1 MEEIKPGQ
9 DKTITSCNHVF
20 HTVCIERWIRRTTSR
35 GIEPTC
41 PLCRSPIEM
50 NVSENPDNDN
60 YMIRRLRDSILNDD
74 SDESFLQKVSSLLM
88 DKEVMEFIHEQGTMF
103 PLGDNRRFSKLLAD
117 IFRRAK
123 DIKVARGMEWY
134 NQHSSELQETL
145 RYYKEVL
152 IQGTPENIFFND
164 TEYNF
169 QRNPHFD
176 GFIDYMNQI
185 SSNSGSV
192 GGSRKTRKKRKKHS
206 SYNIR

>member
-1 MEEIKPGQ
+1 
-9 DKTITSCNHVF
+9 
-20 HTVCIERWIRRTTSR
+20 
-35 GIEPTC
+35 
-41 PLCRSPIEM
+41 
-50 NVSENPDNDN
+50 
-60 YMIRRLRDSILNDD
+60 
-74 SDESFLQKVSSLLM
+74 
-88 DKEVMEFIHEQGTMF
+88 MF

-145 RYYKEVL
+145 RYYKQVL
-152 IQGTPENIFFND
+152 IQGTPENIVFND

-192 GGSRKTRKKRKKHS
+192 GGSRKTRKKRKKTLVV
-206 SYNIR
+206 